1 MVTSAFSISCDQR
14 SVLVSI
20 KEEFSYVKGVSIMNC
35 LFFLVLR
42 IFRMKAYFGS
52 EEQKTIFPVVSWPN
66 LIGGRGTVMHLDIER
81 NEIEFA
87 HTSSTKFSTKSQIPT
102 CHKTLFFSRSFLK
115 QFAQLLS
122 FLMFAIFS

>member
-1 MVTSAFSISCDQR
+1 MKSKFYGKHQRTCNELITYLVTPD
-14 SVLVSI
+14 LT
-20 KEEFSYVKGVSIMNC
+20 Y
-35 LFFLVLR
+35 LFMDCETIACSGTGEKR
-42 IFRMKAYFGS
+42 IQHSFGN

-102 CHKTLFFSRSFLK
+102 CHKTLFFSRSF
-115 QFAQLLS
+115 
-122 FLMFAIFS
+122 